1 MSLPP
6 NTRPPNQLQPTY
18 THGIS
23 QNVMATTTSSEEE
36 IAPYQKSK
44 KKGHGVM
51 GFFKRNK

>member
-6 NTRPPNQLQPTY
+6 NTGPPNQLEPTY
-18 THGIS
+18 S
-23 QNVMATTTSSEEE
+23 PRQNVMTTTTSSEEE
-36 IAPYQKSK
+36 IAPNQQKSK

>member
-6 NTRPPNQLQPTY
+6 NTGPPNQLEPTY
-18 THGIS
+18 NPG
-23 QNVMATTTSSEEE
+23 QNVMTTTTSSEEE
-36 IAPYQKSK
+36 IAPNQQKSK